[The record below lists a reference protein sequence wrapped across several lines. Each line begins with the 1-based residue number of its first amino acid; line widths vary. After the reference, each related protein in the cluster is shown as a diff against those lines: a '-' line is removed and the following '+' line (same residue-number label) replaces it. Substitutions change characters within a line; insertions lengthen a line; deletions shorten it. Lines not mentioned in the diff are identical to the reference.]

1 MGVFILEAGVGAQA
15 RIYEEQVGS
24 ELKWNL
30 NRTFLETYSVRSR
43 ETSAIDQMQKEVSK
57 FTENVK
63 IVLFVNNTL
72 RK

>member
-15 RIYEEQVGS
+15 RIYEEQVGP

-43 ETSAIDQMQKEVSK
+43 ETSAIDRSIIERGWAGKG
-57 FTENVK
+57 
-63 IVLFVNNTL
+63 
-72 RK
+72 